1 MADDFRCERKGDD
14 MMKIGLRYIGNGSI
28 RGVPAR
34 NLTIKEVAK
43 YGGEDYLISTN
54 MYEKPVANKIYSGG
68 SENKEVNNERN

>member
-1 MADDFRCERKGDD
+1 